1 MQMEK
6 WMAKDKDVF
15 FSIIVPVYNVQ
26 EYLKACVK
34 SVLEQTFDDFELIL
48 VDDGSKDQSGTL
60 CDALAEEDPRITAIH
75 QDNLGASAA
84 RNHGLRTARGRYILF
99 LDSDD
104 FYPQTD
110 LLENIRKKSD
120 GQDMVCINYAR
131 YTDHLLPALIHFP
144 EEAPPDKDEL
154 LLELVKQ
161 NAFTSSACLKAVK
174 RSLLTE
180 HGIEFE
186 EGTSGEDIA
195 WNARLMEAAKNIA
208 LAPDCVYAYRV
219 REGSITQTVTP
230 AYVKMLLRILRNLTA
245 VPAEGTKP
253 FRDAYN
259 GYIAFQYCT
268 VLINARLCRPPLD
281 KNTMGEIRK
290 MTWLLEYDCNR
301 IVKLIHSAYQVLGF
315 EITSRLLLI
324 YFKIFCK

>member
-1 MQMEK
+1 MERR
-6 WMAKDKDVF
+6 AKNEDVF
-15 FSIIVPVYNVQ
+15 FSVIVPVYNVQ
-26 EYLKACVK
+26 EYLETCVK
-34 SVLEQTFDDFELIL
+34 SVLEQTFDHFELIL
-48 VDDGSKDQSGTL
+48 VDDGSKDQSGAL
-60 CDALAEEDPRITAIH
+60 CDALAEKDPRVTALH
-75 QDNLGASAA
+75 QENQGASAA
-84 RNHGLRTARGRYILF
+84 RNHGLRSARGRYILF

-104 FYPQTD
+104 FYPQRD

-120 GQDMVCINYAR
+120 GHDVVCFNYAR
-131 YTDHLLPALIHFP
+131 YTDRLMPPLIRFP
-144 EEAPPDKDEL
+144 EKVPTDRDEL

-180 HGIEFE
+180 RGIEFE

-195 WNARLMEAAKNIA
+195 WNARLMEAARSVA

-219 REGSITQTVTP
+219 REGSITQTVSP
-230 AYVKMLLRILRNLTA
+230 EYVKMLLRILRNLTA
-245 VPAEGTKP
+245 APAEGTKP
-253 FRDAYN
+253 FCDAYN

-268 VLINARLCRPPLD
+268 VLINGRLCRPRLD
-281 KNTMGEIRK
+281 KETMDKIRE
-290 MTWLLEYDCNR
+290 MAWLLEYDCNR
-301 IVKLIHSAYQVLGF
+301 IVKLIHSVYRVLGF